1 MGERRVRNA
10 EVMGSNPTIS
20 TKKMEYGVSHTPFFC
35 RCIGTFEPILFRQR
49 NRRALRKGEL
59 GGIAIR
65 RAKPGSESH
74 HLIIE
79 KDKLNCVIYIF
90 SFTNS
95 FLVM

>member
-20 TKKMEYGVSHTPFFC
+20 TKKQRRASALLFFC
-35 RCIGTFEPILFRQR
+35 RSIVKFEPILFRQR

-59 GGIAIR
+59 RVIEIR

-74 HLIIE
+74 HLHQKTKEGI
-79 KDKLNCVIYIF
+79 
-90 SFTNS
+90 
-95 FLVM
+95 